1 MWLDPAEQGDDMS
14 NKRDKEGKEQ
24 GGDVVA
30 TYSVPSKRENRD
42 VSVSVSRLLGVGK
55 TLAFS
60 RALRVTFP
68 NPMMVATVG
77 LGKDNCVYLLVE
89 EDALDNLQKE
99 VPNG

>member
-1 MWLDPAEQGDDMS
+1 MDSEA
-14 NKRDKEGKEQ
+14 KEQ
-24 GGDVVA
+24 DCKVVA